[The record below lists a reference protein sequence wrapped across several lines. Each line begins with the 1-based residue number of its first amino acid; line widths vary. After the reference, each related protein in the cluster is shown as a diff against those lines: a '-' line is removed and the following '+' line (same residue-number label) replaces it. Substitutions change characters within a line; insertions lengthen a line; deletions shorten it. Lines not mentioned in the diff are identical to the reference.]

1 MDHNNRKGSGGS
13 NKNMMG
19 IISLILWA
27 LIITLMINY
36 FTSSMS
42 TSHSDQIEYS
52 QFVEMVEN
60 DEVAWVV
67 MESNKYTIYPKSDIT
82 DAAGAQGAAQSDGQD
97 QPAGTPIPGLEGLQG
112 LNGGSAVTSAP
123 SASGGKNPA
132 AEKTLEP
139 GSDEWKKALKQGPS
153 YYCAPITSD
162 TEMSRLI
169 ALMEENGVIYGPP
182 YIEQLSPVITLLISY
197 VLPVIIMVALFSFL
211 FRGMSSKM
219 GGGLG
224 GLGKSNAK
232 VYVEKSTG
240 VTFMDVAGQ
249 DEAKESMQEI
259 IDILHNPQKYTEIG
273 AKLPKGALLV
283 GPPGTGKT
291 LLAKA
296 VAGEA
301 NVPFF
306 SISGSDFVEMFVGM
320 GAARVRDLFKEAS
333 KMAPC
338 IIFIDEIDT
347 IGKSRDNRLG
357 GNDERE
363 QTLNQLLAELDGFD
377 PGKGVIVLGAT
388 NRPEVLD
395 KALLRPGRFDR
406 RITIDRPNLAGRL
419 ATLHVHT
426 RKIKLS
432 EDVDLKKIALAT
444 AGAVGAD
451 LANLVNE
458 AALRAVRHG
467 RKLVTQED
475 LLASFEF
482 VIAGSEKKNSVLT
495 EFEKKLVAYHEVGH
509 AMVAYKQKNAE
520 PVQKI
525 TIVPHTEGSLGY
537 TLLMPEEDKTNLRTK
552 DELLAKIMVSMGG
565 RAAEEVV
572 LHTMTNGA
580 SQDIQEATNIARNM
594 VAMYGMSD
602 AFGMMALGS
611 VRNQYLDGGYGLDC
625 AQDTA
630 AAMDREVQAILTG
643 CYQQA
648 VEVLKE
654 NLDDMHKVVAY
665 LLEKE
670 TITGGEM
677 VAIIEGRD
685 PALVEDAYASTNTT
699 KNASPALD
707 GDVELPAKKITLFDG
722 SKPREDQGGQ
732 DAPSDGQPQTEPPAE
747 DAGGSQGSGDPSKEQ
762 NDQ

>member
-1 MDHNNRKGSGGS
+1 MAGPMKPNDPNRREDSNGGDDKKRAPLGFFS
-13 NKNMMG
+13 
-19 IISLILWA
+19 IVLWA
-27 LIITLMINY
+27 MMLVFMLNMCRSRVESAAVETVDYSDFYEWVDKGYVAEVKLDANVYTFTLKEDAPPLKELVDKMSESYGTGALGNL
-36 FTSSMS
+36 FNQMDRQDLESAASSS
-42 TSHSDQIEYS
+42 IRFQVGPVNEKDLVGRL
-52 QFVEMVEN
+52 VEHGVDFSREPVTQEQQMMNMV
-60 DEVAWVV
+60 
-67 MESNKYTIYPKSDIT
+67 
-82 DAAGAQGAAQSDGQD
+82 
-97 QPAGTPIPGLEGLQG
+97 AGT
-112 LNGGSAVTSAP
+112 
-123 SASGGKNPA
+123 
-132 AEKTLEP
+132 
-139 GSDEWKKALKQGPS
+139 
-153 YYCAPITSD
+153 
-162 TEMSRLI
+162 
-169 ALMEENGVIYGPP
+169 
-182 YIEQLSPVITLLISY
+182 
-197 VLPVIIMVALFSFL
+197 VLPILLMAVCLMLLYRYMFK
-211 FRGMSSKM
+211 KM
-219 GGGLG
+219 GAGGGFG
-224 GLGKSNAK
+224 GIGGVGKSNAK
-232 VYVEKSTG
+232 VYVEKKTG
-240 VTFMDVAGQ
+240 VTFRDVAGQ
-249 DEAKESMQEI
+249 DEAKESLEEI
-259 IDILHNPQKYTEIG
+259 IDFLHNPGKYTEIG

-306 SISGSDFVEMFVGM
+306 SISGSDFVEMFVGV
-320 GAARVRDLFKEAS
+320 GASRVRDLFKEAS

-347 IGKSRDNRLG
+347 IGKSRDNRMG

-419 ATLHVHT
+419 ATLQVHT
-426 RKIKLS
+426 RKIKLA
-432 EDVDLKKIALAT
+432 EDVDLNKIALAT
-444 AGAVGAD
+444 AGCVGAD

-458 AALRAVRHG
+458 AALRAVRKG
-467 RKLVTQED
+467 RRLVTQED

-495 EFEKKLVAYHEVGH
+495 EFERRLVAYHEVGH

-552 DELLAKIMVSMGG
+552 EELMAKIAVSMGG

-572 LHTMTNGA
+572 MNTMTNGA

-594 VAMYGMSD
+594 VAMYGMSEE
-602 AFGMMALGS
+602 FGMMALGS

-630 AAMDREVQAILTG
+630 AVMDKAVKAVIDV
-643 CYQQA
+643 CYKEA
-648 VEVLKE
+648 VEVIRANRE
-654 NLDDMHKVVAY
+654 DMDKVVAY

-677 VAIIEGRD
+677 VAILEGRD
-685 PALVEDAYASTNTT
+685 PALVEGAYTSTRT
-699 KNASPALD
+699 KQLPGDIEPPARHVHMTDEPIPMPSPE
-707 GDVELPAKKITLFDG
+707 GDVEKGPDEG
-722 SKPREDQGGQ
+722 PEKPV
-732 DAPSDGQPQTEPPAE
+732 EP
-747 DAGGSQGSGDPSKEQ
+747 KE
-762 NDQ
+762 